1 MYTHSI
7 PHREKIYGIDGASRL
22 EQYSTKLV
30 SLG

>member
-1 MYTHSI
+1 MYRPSI
-7 PHREKIYGIDGASRL
+7 PRREKIYGIDGASRL